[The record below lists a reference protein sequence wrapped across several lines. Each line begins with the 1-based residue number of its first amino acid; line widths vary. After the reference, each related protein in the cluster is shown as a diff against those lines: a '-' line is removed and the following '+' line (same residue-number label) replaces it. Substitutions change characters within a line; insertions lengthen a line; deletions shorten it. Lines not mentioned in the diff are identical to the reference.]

1 MDQIRQI
8 DERQSQ
14 LRELIG
20 EMHELSQPR
29 SNFALRHFV
38 VGQHDMPARQ
48 RQQAVLELQG
58 FLFDLANQA
67 DEIKLIELDL
77 AEMRD
82 KLSEM
87 TGNNLTRLQIEIGK
101 KERSIEQIS
110 IHITGRLRECDTLY
124 AMLQEMPKFNAE
136 QLEAEEETYW
146 ANRLSRQYF
155 LAQRDAGGNL
165 TAILQMLTEPGQ
177 KRPELAGNF
186 ISTANALGLT
196 ENAIKKLSE

>member
-1 MDQIRQI
+1 MDQIKQI
-8 DERQSQ
+8 DERQSK
-14 LRELIG
+14 LTALIG

-48 RQQAVLELQG
+48 RQQAILELQG
-58 FLFDLANQA
+58 FLFDLADQSDNIRLMQ
-67 DEIKLIELDL
+67 LDID
-77 AEMRD
+77 EMRD
-82 KLSEM
+82 KLADLR
-87 TGNNLTRLQIEIGK
+87 GNNLIRMQIEISK
-101 KERSIEQIS
+101 KEREMEKIS
-110 IHITGRLRECDTLY
+110 IHLTGRLRECDTLY
-124 AMLQEMPKFNAE
+124 AMLQEMPKYDAE

-165 TAILQMLTEPGQ
+165 TAVLQMLTQPGQ
-177 KRPELAGNF
+177 SRPELSLDF
-186 ISTANALGLT
+186 VTAASSLGLT